1 MALRMKNF
9 NILGFTEKCDFW
21 GRGEDVMKNQN
32 IEGDCLGGLD
42 KLPI

>member
-1 MALRMKNF
+1 MKNF
-9 NILGFTEKCDFW
+9 NILGFTEKCDFG